1 MTICARVGNSG
12 HVDPFRHCDGFI
24 PSGIVHFGERS
35 VNQLVILVDH
45 RARLVQEVIEPTT
58 ECDEAGFID
67 MASAAS
73 KPTAADGPGLFGHGV
88 GRVRQTQPRS
98 TQLDV
103 VRPTAVGRGC
113 R

>member
-1 MTICARVGNSG
+1 
-12 HVDPFRHCDGFI
+12 
-24 PSGIVHFGERS
+24 
-35 VNQLVILVDH
+35 VNQSVILVDH
-45 RARLVQEVIEPTT
+45 RTRLVEEVIEPTA

-67 MASAAS
+67 MAGAAS
-73 KPTAADGPGLFGHGV
+73 KPPAADGPGLFGHGV
-88 GRVRQTQPRS
+88 GRVRQAQLRS